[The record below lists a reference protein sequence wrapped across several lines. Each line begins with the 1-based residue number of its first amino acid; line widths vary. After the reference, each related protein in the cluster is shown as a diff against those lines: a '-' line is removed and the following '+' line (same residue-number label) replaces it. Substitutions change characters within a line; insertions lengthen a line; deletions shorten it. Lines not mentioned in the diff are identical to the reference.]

1 MKFSCVYSISN
12 AIGSHNQPERLRVLT
27 ISALETTSV
36 FSPAPL
42 RLCLA
47 WVCVCVLECVC
58 VCGKCV
64 CVCVCLSLRVHVC
77 VWLHMRARRRLWVCR
92 RTEAPKQTPP
102 LQTTRCG
109 GSSDNERYT
118 YSPALGGGEAL
129 GLPASQ
135 LCCASSPIESTPV
148 YAASA
153 SVSVCQSSQPLCR
166 FLAR

>member
-1 MKFSCVYSISN
+1 M
-12 AIGSHNQPERLRVLT
+12 T
-27 ISALETTSV
+27 SAGEV
-36 FSPAPL
+36 QL
-42 RLCLA
+42 RLQHFQCY
-47 WVCVCVLECVC
+47 WVIQLTGTTTRVDDTCPCTNMHSPPHPCVCVLLVC
-58 VCGKCV
+58 VCARACVGVRAGVPICLCV
-64 CVCVCLSLRVHVC
+64 CMSVCGCTYVREDVCACTGAQKRQN
-77 VWLHMRARRRLWVCR
+77 RR
-92 RTEAPKQTPP
+92 PP
-102 LQTTRCG
+102 QQMTRCG

-166 FLAR
+166 FLAL

>member
-12 AIGSHNQPERLRVLT
+12 AIGSYNSLERLRVLT
-27 ISALETTSV
+27 ILALVPTCILPRTLAFVS
-36 FSPAPL
+36 
-42 RLCLA
+42 CLG
-47 WVCVCVLECVC
+47 VCVRACVGVRAGVPICLCVC
-58 VCGKCV
+58 MSVCGCTYVREDV
-64 CVCVCLSLRVHVC
+64 CACTGAQKRQN
-77 VWLHMRARRRLWVCR
+77 RR
-92 RTEAPKQTPP
+92 PP
-102 LQTTRCG
+102 QQMTRCG

-118 YSPALGGGEAL
+118 YSPALVGGESL